1 MSAVRGDPLRYGKG
15 MRRAVLLGLG
25 LLALAAPVSAKSY
38 RISKVVIEARLGGD
52 GSLWV
57 KESRTYAFEGRFR
70 YAFRT
75 LPTGHGEIYEAIR
88 VSEDG
93 NALILAD
100 TGEPS
105 TFRVTP
111 GGDAIEVRWFFRA
124 QSKRTFDLEYR
135 VQPVAQRHADTAL
148 LHYQFIGS
156 DWDVPQRDVRVHVQ
170 PPRTLAPDSVRVWLH
185 GPLWG
190 EVGLDPDGGITA
202 TCARVPPHVAFEIR
216 ALYPPAILPDV
227 PLAAGAVREGVMQEE
242 ARWAEDANR
251 LRAEAQRRIAAR
263 AARRSLG
270 WRVLPLIGLAGI
282 VGGYLLWRARG
293 TRPAVPESSA
303 QALVS
308 ALPSETP
315 PAFVGYLLNGR
326 QVSGAD
332 LTATLFDLAR
342 RGFLVLQEGRA
353 ERRQLF
359 GGTRTVSTYT
369 LVLKRDALQQNASQ
383 LLPHEAGL
391 LAFIFDVL
399 ARGGDTIEM
408 EAIKKQQS
416 RMARYFTTWSRQVKS
431 EARARDYFDAESVRG
446 YHYALAIGIAL
457 LVLTV
462 PAVLVFGL
470 AGVSLAAA
478 GVVGLVLS
486 CFIPHR
492 TLPGE
497 TEARQ
502 WKGLKRYL
510 QNYGAPGVAPT
521 DPRLHLDAFLVY
533 GIVLGLGAKTYRTL
547 VGRLAPGDA
556 GTHIPWYVAHDGAGG
571 FDAGGFAGAFSSMVA
586 TATSTVSSAA
596 GTGGGASGGGGGGA
610 GGGGG
615 GAG

>member
-1 MSAVRGDPLRYGKG
+1 MSAMRSGPVRLGNRV
-15 MRRAVLLGLG
+15 RQVVWLGLG
-25 LLALAAPVSAKSY
+25 LLMLAGPVSAKTY
-38 RISKVVIEARLGGD
+38 GVPHVAIEARLGED
-52 GSLWV
+52 GGLSI
-57 KESRTYAFEGRFR
+57 KESRTYAFEGQFHF
-70 YAFRT
+70 AFRT
-75 LPTGHGEIYEAIR
+75 LPTGHGETYDAIR

-93 NALILAD
+93 DAFRLAD
-100 TGEPS
+100 TGEPG
-105 TFRVTP
+105 TYRVTP
-111 GGDAIEVRWFFRA
+111 GADAVEVRWFFQA
-124 QSKRTFDLEYR
+124 QSRRTFDLEYR
-135 VQPVAQRHADTAL
+135 VKPVAQRHSDAAVL
-148 LHYQFIGS
+148 YYQFIGS
-156 DWDVPQRDVRVHVQ
+156 EWNVSQRDVRVHVQ
-170 PPRTLAPDSVRVWLH
+170 PPVPVASDSVRVWLH

-202 TCARVPPHVAFEIR
+202 TCARVPPQVAFEIR
-216 ALYPPAILPDV
+216 ALYPPAILPEA
-227 PLAAGAVREGVMQEE
+227 PLAAGMVREGVMQEE
-242 ARWAEDANR
+242 ARWAADANR
-251 LRAEAQRRIAAR
+251 LRAEARQRIAAR

-308 ALPSETP
+308 APPAETP
-315 PAFVGYLLNGR
+315 PAFVGYLLNDR

-359 GGTRTVSTYT
+359 GGTRTVPTYT
-369 LVLKRDALQQNASQ
+369 LVLKRDALRESASQ

-399 ARGGDTIEM
+399 AQGGDTIEM
-408 EAIKKQQS
+408 GAIKKQQS
-416 RMARYFTTWSRQVKS
+416 RMARFFATWSRQVKS

-446 YHYALAIGIAL
+446 YHYALAIGIGL
-457 LVLTV
+457 LLLTI
-462 PAVLVFGL
+462 PAVLVFGP
-470 AGVSLAAA
+470 AGASLAVA
-478 GVVGLVLS
+478 GVVVLVLS
-486 CFIPHR
+486 WFIPHR
-492 TLPGE
+492 TQAGE
-497 TEARQ
+497 MEARQ

-510 QNYGAPGVAPT
+510 QNYGAPGVAPA
-521 DPRLHLDAFLVY
+521 DSRLHLDAFLVY
-533 GIVLGLGAKTYRTL
+533 GVVLGLGTKAYRTL
-547 VGRLAPGDA
+547 VSQLAPADG
-556 GTHIPWYVAHDGAGG
+556 GTFVPWYVAHGGSGG
-571 FDAGGFAGAFSSMVA
+571 FDAEGFAGAFSSMVA